1 MCCLIVSTRN
11 MSVTA
16 GGRKFCYDS
25 LNTYLLKRSLR
36 RCLRTYRE
44 AVGKPAKDE
53 ARRNLLWVANGWF
66 FNWLFF
72 GGMLIVFVMYGCHIK
87 TLSPG
92 DPKADEAIMLAWLWS
107 VGQRFL
113 INEPVIILIGVAMP
127 ALFASKV
134 CASVCTESCE
144 NGMEVCVETTV
155 QFVKA
160 LRGS

>member
-1 MCCLIVSTRN
+1 

-72 GGMLIVFVMYGCHIK
+72 GGMLIVFVRYGCHIK

-92 DPKADEAIMLAWLWS
+92 DPKADESIMISWLWA
-107 VGQRFL
+107 VVQRFL
-113 INEPVIILIGVAMP
+113 INEPFIILFGFLLP
-127 ALFASKV
+127 LLFATEF
-134 CASVCTESCE
+134 CANLCTESC
-144 NGMEVCVETTV
+144 NNVLTV
-155 QFVKA
+155 VVTVVIKS
-160 LRGS
+160 LKSVRRV